1 MSTFTKQAAQ
11 AARNLRA
18 EAKRTLSRA
27 AMLKNPAVKA
37 AFESFPPNQRRQVS
51 MHVSSYSNTVHISTT
66 VRGLESFK
74 VPKLTCLLER
84 FIDWEATVSDYVYS
98 DAPNKDFKFTK
109 KVPGHGIYA
118 QGAPVEI
125 LATIYAYVKSDS
137 PLCRI
142 VVTGVTE
149 RVVREEVKQIVC
161 A

>member
-18 EAKRTLSRA
+18 EAKRMTAKA
-27 AMLKNPAVKA
+27 ALIKRPEVKA
-37 AFESFPPNQRRQVS
+37 AFESFPLSMRRQVHLS
-51 MHVSSYSNTVHISTT
+51 MAAYSSTVYINAP
-66 VRGLESFK
+66 VRGLDSFK
-74 VPKLTCLLER
+74 DAKLTRLLER
-84 FIDWEATVSDYVYS
+84 FLDWETQVNEYTYGE
-98 DAPNKDFKFTK
+98 PNKDFAFTK
-109 KVPGHGIYA
+109 KIDGM
-118 QGAPVEI
+118 EI
-125 LATIYAYVKSDS
+125 RVCIYAYVKSDS

>member
-18 EAKRTLSRA
+18 EAKRMTAKASLIKR
-27 AMLKNPAVKA
+27 PEVKA
-37 AFESFPPNQRRQVS
+37 AFESFPLSMRRQVHPS
-51 MHVSSYSNTVHISTT
+51 IAAYSSTVYINAT
-66 VRGLESFK
+66 VRGLDSFK
-74 VPKLTCLLER
+74 DAKLTRLLEK
-84 FIDWEATVSDYVYS
+84 FLDWETQVNEYTYGE
-98 DAPNKDFKFTK
+98 PNKDFAFTK
-109 KVPGHGIYA
+109 KLDGM
-118 QGAPVEI
+118 EI
-125 LATIYAYVKSDS
+125 RVCIYAYVKSDS

>member
-18 EAKRTLSRA
+18 EAKRMATRA
-27 AMLKNPAVKA
+27 AMLKHPAVKA
-37 AFESFPPNQRRQVS
+37 AFESFPLSMRRQVHLS
-51 MHVSSYSNTVHISTT
+51 IAGYSNTVYINAT
-66 VRGLESFK
+66 VRGLASFK
-74 VPKLTCLLER
+74 DAKLTRLLER
-84 FIDWEATVSDYVYS
+84 FIDWETQVNEYVYS
-98 DAPNKDFKFTK
+98 DTPNKDFTFTK
-109 KVPGHGIYA
+109 KLDGM
-118 QGAPVEI
+118 EI
-125 LATIYAYVKSDS
+125 RVCIYAYVKSDS

>member
-18 EAKRTLSRA
+18 EAKRTLARVE
-27 AMLKNPAVKA
+27 MLKHPTVKA
-37 AFESFPPNQRRQVS
+37 AFESFPLNMRRSVS
-51 MHVSSYSNTVHISTT
+51 MHVASYSNTVFISTT
-66 VRGLESFK
+66 VRGLDSFK

-84 FIDWEATVSDYVYS
+84 FIDWNTHVNDYTGN
-98 DAPNKDFKFTK
+98 DTPNKDFTFTK
-109 KVPGHGIYA
+109 RFEGID
-118 QGAPVEI
+118 GVEAMEI
-125 LATIYAYVKSDS
+125 HVSIYAYVKSDS

>member
-18 EAKRTLSRA
+18 EAKRMTAKASLIKR
-27 AMLKNPAVKA
+27 PEVKA
-37 AFESFPPNQRRQVS
+37 AFESFPLSMRRSVGMS
-51 MHVSSYSNTVHISTT
+51 IAAYSSTVYINAT
-66 VRGLESFK
+66 VRGLDSFK
-74 VPKLTCLLER
+74 DAKLTRLLEK
-84 FIDWEATVSDYVYS
+84 FLDWETQVNEYTYGE
-98 DAPNKDFKFTK
+98 PNKDFAFTK
-109 KVPGHGIYA
+109 KIDGM
-118 QGAPVEI
+118 EI
-125 LATIYAYVKSDS
+125 RVSIYAYVKSDS

>member
-18 EAKRTLSRA
+18 EAKRTLARVE
-27 AMLKNPAVKA
+27 MLKHPTVKA
-37 AFESFPPNQRRQVS
+37 AFESFPPAMRRSVS
-51 MHVSSYSNTVHISTT
+51 MHVASYSNTVFISTT
-66 VRGLESFK
+66 VRGLDSFK
-74 VPKLTCLLER
+74 DAKLTRLLER
-84 FIDWEATVSDYVYS
+84 FLDWETQVNEYTYGE
-98 DAPNKDFKFTK
+98 PNKDFAFTK
-109 KVPGHGIYA
+109 KLDGM
-118 QGAPVEI
+118 EI
-125 LATIYAYVKSDS
+125 RVCIYAYVKSDS

>member
-18 EAKRTLSRA
+18 EIKRMTAKASLIKR
-27 AMLKNPAVKA
+27 PEVKA
-37 AFESFPPNQRRQVS
+37 AFEAFPLS
-51 MHVSSYSNTVHISTT
+51 MRKHVSLSIAAYSSTVYISTT
-66 VRGLESFK
+66 VRGLDSFK
-74 VPKLTCLLER
+74 DAKLTRLLEK
-84 FIDWEATVSDYVYS
+84 FLDWETHVNDYTGSDT
-98 DAPNKDFKFTK
+98 PNKDFAFTK
-109 KVPGHGIYA
+109 KLEGM
-118 QGAPVEI
+118 EI
-125 LATIYAYVKSDS
+125 RVCIYAYVKSDS

>member
-18 EAKRTLSRA
+18 EAKRMTAKASLIKR
-27 AMLKNPAVKA
+27 PEVKA
-37 AFESFPPNQRRQVS
+37 AFESFPLSMRRQVHLS
-51 MHVSSYSNTVHISTT
+51 MAAYSSTVYINAT
-66 VRGLESFK
+66 VRGLDSFK
-74 VPKLTCLLER
+74 DAKLTRLLER
-84 FIDWEATVSDYVYS
+84 FLDWETQVNEYTYGE
-98 DAPNKDFKFTK
+98 PNKDFAFTK
-109 KVPGHGIYA
+109 KIDGM
-118 QGAPVEI
+118 EI
-125 LATIYAYVKSDS
+125 RVCIYAYVKSDS

>member
-27 AMLKNPAVKA
+27 AMLKNPAVRA
-37 AFESFPPNQRRQVS
+37 AFESFPLNMRRQVS

-109 KVPGHGIYA
+109 KFEG
-118 QGAPVEI
+118 VEI
-125 LATIYAYVKSDS
+125 DVAIYAYVKSDS

>member
-1 MSTFTKQAAQ
+1 MSAFTKQAAQ
-11 AARNLRA
+11 AANSLRA

-37 AFESFPPNQRRQVS
+37 AFEAFPLS
-51 MHVSSYSNTVHISTT
+51 MRKHVSLSVASYSNTIYINAT
-66 VRGLESFK
+66 VRGLDSFK
-74 VPKLTCLLER
+74 DAKLTRLLEK
-84 FIDWEATVSDYVYS
+84 FLDWETHVSEYTGS
-98 DAPNKDFKFTK
+98 DTPNKDFAFTK

-118 QGAPVEI
+118 QGNPVEI

-149 RVVREEVKQIVC
+149 RVVREETKQIVC

>member
-18 EAKRTLSRA
+18 EAKRMTAKASLIKR
-27 AMLKNPAVKA
+27 PEVKA
-37 AFESFPPNQRRQVS
+37 AFESFPLSMRRQVHLS
-51 MHVSSYSNTVHISTT
+51 MAAYSSTVYINAT
-66 VRGLESFK
+66 VRGLDSFK
-74 VPKLTCLLER
+74 DAKLTRLLER
-84 FIDWEATVSDYVYS
+84 FLDWETQVNEYTYGE
-98 DAPNKDFKFTK
+98 PNKDFAFTK
-109 KVPGHGIYA
+109 KLDGM
-118 QGAPVEI
+118 EI
-125 LATIYAYVKSDS
+125 RVCIYAYVKSDS

>member
-18 EAKRTLSRA
+18 EAKRMTAKA
-27 AMLKNPAVKA
+27 ALIKRPEVKA
-37 AFESFPPNQRRQVS
+37 AFESFPLSMRRQVHLS
-51 MHVSSYSNTVHISTT
+51 IAAYSSTVYINAT
-66 VRGLESFK
+66 VRGLDSFK
-74 VPKLTCLLER
+74 DAKLTRLLER
-84 FIDWEATVSDYVYS
+84 FLDWETQVNEYTYGE
-98 DAPNKDFKFTK
+98 PNKDFAFTK
-109 KVPGHGIYA
+109 KLDGM
-118 QGAPVEI
+118 EI
-125 LATIYAYVKSDS
+125 RVCIYAYVKSDS

>member
-18 EAKRTLSRA
+18 EAKRMTA
-27 AMLKNPAVKA
+27 KA
-37 AFESFPPNQRRQVS
+37 ALIKRPEVKTAFEAFPLSMRRQVHLS
-51 MHVSSYSNTVHISTT
+51 MAAYSSTVYINAT
-66 VRGLESFK
+66 VRGLDSFK
-74 VPKLTCLLER
+74 DAKLTRLLEK
-84 FIDWEATVSDYVYS
+84 FLDWETQVNEYTYGE
-98 DAPNKDFKFTK
+98 PNKDFAFTK
-109 KVPGHGIYA
+109 KLDGM
-118 QGAPVEI
+118 EI
-125 LATIYAYVKSDS
+125 RVCIYAYVKSDS

>member
-18 EAKRTLSRA
+18 EAKRMTAKASLIKR
-27 AMLKNPAVKA
+27 PEVKA
-37 AFESFPPNQRRQVS
+37 AFEAFPLNMRRSVS
-51 MHVSSYSNTVHISTT
+51 MHVASYSNTVYISAT

-74 VPKLTCLLER
+74 VPKLTRLLER
-84 FIDWEATVSDYVYS
+84 FIDWTTTVNDYFNSDT
-98 DAPNKDFKFTK
+98 PNKDFRFTK
-109 KVPGHGIYA
+109 KFDGM
-118 QGAPVEI
+118 EI
-125 LATIYAYVKSDS
+125 EVSIYAYVKSDS

>member
-18 EAKRTLSRA
+18 EAKRMTAKA
-27 AMLKNPAVKA
+27 ALIKRPEVKA
-37 AFESFPPNQRRQVS
+37 AFESFPLSMRRQVHLS
-51 MHVSSYSNTVHISTT
+51 MAAYSSTVYINAT
-66 VRGLESFK
+66 VRGLDSFK
-74 VPKLTCLLER
+74 DAKLTRLLER
-84 FIDWEATVSDYVYS
+84 FLDWETQVNEYTYGE
-98 DAPNKDFKFTK
+98 PNKDFAFTK
-109 KVPGHGIYA
+109 KIDGM
-118 QGAPVEI
+118 EI
-125 LATIYAYVKSDS
+125 RVCIYAYVKSDS

>member
-18 EAKRTLSRA
+18 EAKRMTAKASLIKR
-27 AMLKNPAVKA
+27 PEVKA
-37 AFESFPPNQRRQVS
+37 AFESFPLSMRRQVHLS
-51 MHVSSYSNTVHISTT
+51 IAAYSSTVYINAT
-66 VRGLESFK
+66 VRGLDSFK
-74 VPKLTCLLER
+74 DAKLTRLLER
-84 FIDWEATVSDYVYS
+84 FLDWETQVNEYTYGE
-98 DAPNKDFKFTK
+98 PNKDFAFTK
-109 KVPGHGIYA
+109 KIDGM
-118 QGAPVEI
+118 EI
-125 LATIYAYVKSDS
+125 RVCIYAYVKSDS

>member
-18 EAKRTLSRA
+18 EIKRMTAKASLI
-27 AMLKNPAVKA
+27 KHPAVKA
-37 AFESFPPNQRRQVS
+37 AFESFPLNMRRSVGMS
-51 MHVSSYSNTVHISTT
+51 VASYSSTVYISTT
-66 VRGLESFK
+66 VRGLDSFK
-74 VPKLTCLLER
+74 DAKLTRLLEK
-84 FIDWEATVSDYVYS
+84 FLDWETQVNDYTGSDT
-98 DAPNKDFKFTK
+98 PNKDFAFTK
-109 KVPGHGIYA
+109 KLEGM
-118 QGAPVEI
+118 EI
-125 LATIYAYVKSDS
+125 RVCIYAYVKSDS

>member
-18 EAKRTLSRA
+18 EAKRMTAKASLIKR
-27 AMLKNPAVKA
+27 PEVKA
-37 AFESFPPNQRRQVS
+37 AFEAFPLNMRRSVGMS
-51 MHVSSYSNTVHISTT
+51 IAGYSSTVYITAT
-66 VRGLESFK
+66 VRGLASFK
-74 VPKLTCLLER
+74 DAKLTRLLER
-84 FIDWEATVSDYVYS
+84 FIDWETQVNEYTYGE
-98 DAPNKDFKFTK
+98 PNKDFTFTK
-109 KVPGHGIYA
+109 KIDGM
-118 QGAPVEI
+118 EI
-125 LATIYAYVKSDS
+125 RVTIYAYVKSDS

>member
-1 MSTFTKQAAQ
+1 MSAFTKQAIQ

-27 AMLKNPAVKA
+27 AMLKRSEVKA
-37 AFESFPPNQRRQVS
+37 AFEAFPLSMRRDVR
-51 MHVSSYSNTVHISTT
+51 MTVAGYSNTIYISAT
-66 VRGLESFK
+66 VRGLDSFK
-74 VPKLTCLLER
+74 DAKLTRLLEK
-84 FIDWEATVSDYVYS
+84 FIDWETQVNEYTYNE
-98 DAPNKDFKFTK
+98 PNKDFTFTK
-109 KVPGHGIYA
+109 KFEGM
-118 QGAPVEI
+118 EI
-125 LATIYAYVKSDS
+125 HVCIYAYVKSDS